1 MKNNLM
7 KYLREYGDCSFREMP
22 FSEVDALVLA
32 LLVYMKFDGIVPGF
46 NRGASMSWEDI
57 KRKAGWEH
65 LFSDPVY
72 GSSYREAFSLIAG
85 SRRFGRIRV
94 NYFVEWIDEERE
106 AQFAAIT
113 FFLGKSSVFVA
124 FRGTD
129 EHLVGW
135 KEDFNMSYMRLVP
148 SQKRALDYVK
158 GVARYTSGRM
168 IVGGHSKGGNL
179 AVYSASFV
187 PEAVQERIRRVY
199 SFDGPG
205 LWRHFYETPGFLR
218 IRNRYCKIV
227 PEQSVFGMMFSRYRD
242 YRVVAG
248 YKGGFVQHDLMQW
261 KIRGS
266 RFWYKKQLR
275 KKSSRRSKSF
285 DEWIRSLP
293 AGQVALFVDTL
304 YELIRSTRA
313 GNVYELLQRPIV
325 LARAVI
331 KKFREMEKER
341 RQQFWK
347 ILHGMCRAISSG
359 KARQSAGRKGNGEIN
374 KR

>member
-7 KYLREYGDCSFREMP
+7 KYLREYGNRSFREMP

-57 KRKAGWEH
+57 KKKEGWEH

-72 GSSYREAFSLIAG
+72 GSSYREAFSLISG
-85 SRRFGRIRV
+85 SQRFGRIRV

-158 GVARYTSGRM
+158 GVARYTDGRM

-179 AVYSASFV
+179 AIYAASFV
-187 PEAVQERIRRVY
+187 PQAAQERIRRVY

-218 IRNRYCKIV
+218 IRDRYCKIV
-227 PEQSVFGMMFSRYRD
+227 PEQSVFGMMFSSYRD

-261 KIRGS
+261 KIRGP
-266 RFWYKKQLR
+266 RFWYKRQLR
-275 KKSSRRSKSF
+275 KKSSRRNRKL
-285 DEWIRSLP
+285 DERFRALS
-293 AGQVALFVDTL
+293 AEQAALFVDTL
-304 YELIRSTRA
+304 YELIRSTKA
-313 GNVYELLQRPIV
+313 QDVYELFQQPFV
-325 LARAVI
+325 LARTMIAR
-331 KKFREMEKER
+331 FRKMEKER
-341 RQQFWK
+341 RRQFWE
-347 ILHGMCRAISSG
+347 ILRGLLAS
-359 KARQSAGRKGNGEIN
+359 K

>member
-1 MKNNLM
+1 M